1 MGTYIS
7 FPDLLIWLPLLAGIL
22 AWIDGRVKQ
31 ARLISIGLALTTLA
45 VALVSLMY
53 ADNEKYLTYNNA
65 NYYWLKYLGANY
77 FIGLDGTGRLMALLT
92 ALGFPLILFTTS
104 AEDKNRNHIFY
115 ALMMFTQAGIMGVFL
130 AMDALTFYFFWE
142 LALIPAYFLCSQWGG
157 ERRIQATFKFFVYTF
172 AGSLLMLIGI
182 IYLYLHTAS
191 RGLEDGTVIQ
201 HTFALNAF
209 YNLQLSPTEQNGL
222 FALFM
227 IAFAI
232 KMPIFPLHTWQPDA
246 YDQSPT
252 SVTMILSGIMVKMG
266 LFGVIRWLIPILP
279 QASIHFQ
286 HIIILLSVL
295 GIVYAS
301 LLAWKQDNIKRLI
314 AYSSIAHIGLMSATL
329 FSMQKTG
336 MQGVL
341 LQMFNHGINII
352 GMWMVV
358 DIIER
363 RTGVKKISELGGLAH
378 SMPFLTIAAV
388 IIALANIALPL
399 TNGFPGEFMMFAGL
413 YRVNIWYAAVAGI
426 GIILSAV
433 YTLNMIQKVFY
444 GTPHQTTIQLMD
456 VGAREK
462 MVLGF
467 IVLVII
473 TIGIYPQA
481 IMQITELATNNWF
494 LRIK

>member
-7 FPDLLIWLPLLAGIL
+7 FPDLLIWLPLLAGLL
-22 AWIDGRVKQ
+22 AWVNGKAKK
-31 ARLISIGLALTTLA
+31 ARWISIGFSVATLA
-45 VALVSLMY
+45 VSVIALFY
-53 ADNEKYLTYNNA
+53 ADNQKYLNYNNA
-65 NYYWLKYLGANY
+65 NYFWLKYLGANY

-92 ALGFPLILFTTS
+92 GIGFPIILATTD
-104 AEDKNRNHIFY
+104 AEDQKRNHIFY
-115 ALMMFTQAGIMGVFL
+115 ALMMFTQAGLMGVFM

-142 LALIPAYFLCSQWGG
+142 LALIPVYFLCSQWGG

-182 IYLYLHTAS
+182 IYLYMHTAA
-191 RGLEDGTVIQ
+191 RVIEDGTTIA
-201 HTFALNAF
+201 HSFSLNAF
-209 YNLQLSPTEQNGL
+209 YHLQLSASEQNGL

-227 IAFAI
+227 LAFAI

-252 SVTMILSGIMVKMG
+252 SVTMIMSGIMVKMG
-266 LFGVIRWLIPILP
+266 LFGVIRWLVPILP
-279 QASIHFQ
+279 QASLHFKN
-286 HIIILLSVL
+286 ILLILSVI

-301 LLAWKQDNIKRLI
+301 LLALKQDNIKRLV
-314 AYSSIAHIGLMSATL
+314 AYSSIAHIGLMCAAL
-329 FSMQKTG
+329 FAFQKTG

-352 GMWMVV
+352 GMWVLV
-358 DIIER
+358 DIIEK

-378 SMPFLTIAAV
+378 TMPFLTIAAL
-388 IIALANIALPL
+388 IISLANIALPL
-399 TNGFPGEFMMFAGL
+399 TNGFPGEFLMFSGL
-413 YRVNIWYAAVAGI
+413 YKAGIWYAVAAGM

-444 GTPHQTTIQLMD
+444 GTPNALTTGLSD
-456 VGAREK
+456 VGLREK
-462 MVLGF
+462 TILVC
-467 IVLVII
+467 IIVII
-473 TIGIYPQA
+473 MVVGIYPQP
-481 IMQITELATNNWF
+481 IMNITQQAVENWF